1 MFLIIGIWGS
11 RTRRGFAAYSFFLY
25 TLIGSLPL
33 LIVLL
38 YLQNTY
44 NTLDLLYLLTVNFI
58 EDEQLLLFFGFFIA
72 LAVKIPLFPLHG
84 WLPEAHTEAPT
95 AGSVLLA
102 GILLKLG
109 GYGFIRFAFPLFPF
123 GISYFKPLVYMLCI
137 LGIVY
142 ISCVTLVQ
150 IDLKKLIA
158 YSSIIHMSYVILGL
172 FSETHEGIA
181 GAIYLMLGHGFVSGG
196 LFLCIG
202 ILYDR
207 YYTRLIASYSGLIQL
222 MPLFGSF
229 FGIFL
234 LANTSLPGTSNFA
247 GEILILTGLI
257 QTSKFISILS
267 LIGLFFNSIYNILL
281 FSKIIFGQINKNN
294 IIWYSDMDPRE
305 FITLLIVFSLVLLNG
320 CSYDNF

>member
-1 MFLIIGIWGS
+1 
-11 RTRRGFAAYSFFLY
+11 
-25 TLIGSLPL
+25 LPL
-33 LIVLL
+33 LVVLL
-38 YLQNTY
+38 YLHDTY
-44 NTLDLLYLLTVNFI
+44 NTLDLIYLLSINFI
-58 EDEQLLLFFGFFIA
+58 EDEQLLLFFGFLIA

-123 GISYFKPLVYMLCI
+123 GISYFKPLVYTLCI

-202 ILYDR
+202 VLYDR
-207 YYTRLIASYSGLIQL
+207 YTTRLIASYSGLTQI

-229 FGIFL
+229 FSVFL

-281 FSKIIFGQINKNN
+281 FSKIIFGKVDGKKIF
-294 IIWYSDMDPRE
+294 WYSDMDPRE
-305 FITLLIVFSLVLLNG
+305 FITLLIVFTLVILMGAATTIFEAFIDQTVNNLIKLII
-320 CSYDNF
+320 SRK